1 MQKNEEV
8 KQFKTNIQVS
18 KEMKKKAFEDKITGV
33 AKDMKKTKEVSKLIF
48 IFCNKF
54 NLLC

>member
-33 AKDMKKTKEVSKLIF
+33 AKDVKKTKEVSKLIF

>member
-54 NLLC
+54 NCLC